1 MEVWRIMKLKDKVA
15 IVTGSGRGIG
25 EAIAK
30 KLASE
35 GAAIVVVDII
45 IEEAL
50 RVANEIKEK
59 GGSALAFKTD
69 VSKRNEVHSLINKT
83 LEDFKAIDILVN
95 NAGITRH
102 KPLIELTEDDWDIV
116 LDVDLK
122 GVFNCTQAVLRQMM
136 SQRYGKIINISS
148 LAGLGASNAGMANY
162 AAAKAG
168 VIGLTKVTAR
178 EAGPYGI
185 NVNCIAPGAIVTP
198 LTYESRGKEGGD
210 KFIEER
216 KKLSVLGR
224 VGRPEDI
231 ANLVLFLASED
242 SSYMSGQVIR
252 MDGGR
257 ADLM

>member
-1 MEVWRIMKLKDKVA
+1 MKLKDKVA

-35 GAAIVVVDII
+35 GSAIAVVDIN
-45 IEEAL
+45 IEEAH
-50 RVANEIKEK
+50 RVASEIKK
-59 GGSALAFKTD
+59 QGRSAHAFKTD
-69 VSKRNEVHSLINKT
+69 VSKRNEVHDLIDKT
-83 LEDFKAIDILVN
+83 LEVFKAIHILVN

-102 KPLIELTEDDWDIV
+102 KPIIELTEEDWDVV

-122 GVFNCTQAVLRQMM
+122 GVFNCTQAVLKHMM

-148 LAGLGASNAGMANY
+148 LAGLGSSNAGMANY

-168 VIGLTKVTAR
+168 VIALTKVTAR
-178 EAGPYGI
+178 EVGPYGI
-185 NVNCIAPGAIVTP
+185 NVNCVAPGAIVTSI
-198 LTYESRGKEGGD
+198 TYEGRGKEGGD

-231 ANLVLFLASED
+231 ANLVLFLASDD

>member
-1 MEVWRIMKLKDKVA
+1 MKLKDKVA

-35 GAAIVVVDII
+35 GAAIVVGDIN
-45 IEEAL
+45 IERAR
-50 RVANEIKEK
+50 RVAQEIKDQ
-59 GGSALAFKTD
+59 GGSALGFKAD
-69 VSKRNEVHSLINKT
+69 VSRLSEVHDLVKKA
-83 LEDFKAIDILVN
+83 LEVFGGVHILVN
-95 NAGITRH
+95 NAGILRN
-102 KPLIELTEDDWDIV
+102 KPIIELTEEDWDIV
-116 LDVDLK
+116 LDIVLK
-122 GVFNCTQAVLRQMM
+122 GVFNCTQAVLRSMM

-148 LAGLGASNAGMANY
+148 VAGLGAFNAGMANY

-185 NVNCIAPGAIVTP
+185 NVNCVAPGLIVTP
-198 LTYESRGKEGGD
+198 FIQKSMGEEGVE

-216 KKLSVLGR
+216 KKASVLGR

-231 ANLVLFLASED
+231 ANLVLFLASDD
-242 SSYMSGQVIR
+242 SSYMSGQIIR

>member
-1 MEVWRIMKLKDKVA
+1 MKLKGKVA
-15 IVTGSGRGIG
+15 IVTGAGRGIG

-35 GAAIVVVDII
+35 GSAIAVADIN
-45 IEEAL
+45 IEEAQ
-50 RVANEIKEK
+50 RVTKEIKEQ
-59 GGSALAFKTD
+59 GESALAFRTD
-69 VSKRNEVHSLINKT
+69 VSKRNEVFDLVNKT
-83 LEDFKAIDILVN
+83 LEGFRALHILVN

-102 KPLIELTEDDWDIV
+102 RPIIDLTEEDWDVV
-116 LDVDLK
+116 LEVDLK
-122 GVFNCTQAVLRQMM
+122 GVFNCTQAVLKHMM

-148 LAGLGASNAGMANY
+148 TAGVGTSNAGMANY

-168 VIGLTKVTAR
+168 VIALTKVTAR

-185 NVNCIAPGAIVTP
+185 NVNSVAPGAIVTSI
-198 LTYESRGKEGGD
+198 TYEGRGKEGGD

-216 KKLSVLGR
+216 KKLSILGR

-231 ANLVLFLASED
+231 ANLVLFLASDD

-257 ADLM
+257 VDLM

>member
-1 MEVWRIMKLKDKVA
+1 MKLRDKVA

-30 KLASE
+30 KLAYE
-35 GAAIVVVDII
+35 GSAIAVVDIN
-45 IEEAL
+45 IEEAY
-50 RVANEIKEK
+50 RVASEIKK
-59 GGSALAFKTD
+59 QGRNAHAFKAD
-69 VSKRNEVHSLINKT
+69 VSRRNEVHDMLDKT
-83 LEDFKAIDILVN
+83 LEVFKGIHILVN

-102 KPLIELTEDDWDIV
+102 KPIVELTDEDWDSV
-116 LDVDLK
+116 LSVDLK
-122 GVFNCTQAVLRQMM
+122 GVFNCTQAVLKYMI

-148 LAGLGASNAGMANY
+148 IAAIGCFAGIANY
-162 AAAKAG
+162 ASAKAG
-168 VIGLTKVTAR
+168 VIALTKVTAR

-185 NVNCIAPGAIVTP
+185 NVNCVLPGMIVTS
-198 LTYESRGKEGGD
+198 LTYEGRGKEGGD

-224 VGRPEDI
+224 VGGPEDI
-231 ANLVLFLASED
+231 ANLVLFMASDD

-257 ADLM
+257 TDLM